1 MKAVLGYSCQS
12 TPHCKEAGLQDL
24 PWVGRAGDPPAP
36 TLCWGSAGA
45 GGCPQ
50 FPNPLQCS

>member
-1 MKAVLGYSCQS
+1 MKAVLRYSYKS

-24 PWVGRAGDPPAP
+24 LRVSRAGDPPAP
-36 TLCWGSAGA
+36 TLCWGPAGA

-50 FPNPLQCS
+50 FPSPLQSS